1 MSTAVQTAAINN
13 RKWTTEIA
21 VTAMVCAGISA
32 VGYAVMHS
40 KMSDPMEAFAL
51 LVITLVASRFK
62 VQLPRVTGSM
72 SVNLP
77 FILLA
82 AARLSM
88 VEAVAIGCLAGFVQS
103 WPSKSGFQISKVLF
117 NTANLAVTLVLTSV
131 AIAKTAQ
138 NAEFASLAL
147 MVAGLV
153 YMVGNTLPVAGVIR
167 MTEGTS
173 FTQVWMSILQMT
185 FPYFALSAALATV
198 AFGLTDRLSW
208 QLGIAMLP
216 IMLLVYNSYRG
227 YFKAAKD

>member
-21 VTAMVCAGISA
+21 VTAMVCAGFSA

-51 LVITLVASRFK
+51 LVVTLVASRFK
-62 VQLPRVTGSM
+62 VQLPGVTGSM

-82 AARLSM
+82 AARLTM

-117 NTANLAVTLVLTSV
+117 NTANLAVTLVLTSA
-131 AIAKTAQ
+131 AIARISQ
-138 NAEFASLAL
+138 NSAWAGLAL
-147 MVAGLV
+147 IVAGLV

-167 MTEGTS
+167 LTEGTS
-173 FTQVWMSILQMT
+173 FLQVWMAILQMT
-185 FPYFALSAALATV
+185 FPYFMLSAALSAV
-198 AFGLTDRLSW
+198 AFGMSDRLSW
-208 QLGIAMLP
+208 ELGVAMLP